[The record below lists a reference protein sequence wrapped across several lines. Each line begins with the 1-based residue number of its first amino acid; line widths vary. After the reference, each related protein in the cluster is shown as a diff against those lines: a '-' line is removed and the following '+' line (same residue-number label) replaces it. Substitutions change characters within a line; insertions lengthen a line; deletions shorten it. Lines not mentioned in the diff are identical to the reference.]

1 MARHEPDPE
10 DMERV
15 AAALRARP
23 VSWHSA
29 TRGGQTAAAR
39 WLVTMP
45 DGTGAF
51 VKLGATLESAA
62 WVRDEHL
69 AYVQLRGRPFLP
81 RMIGWHDDGE
91 RPVLVIEDL
100 STARWPP
107 PWDAPAV
114 DAVLACL
121 SEVHSTPPPTDLP
134 AIGQHGLELHGS
146 WRTVAADPE
155 PLLGLGLC
163 DPAWLE
169 TALPA
174 LEEATAAAG
183 IDGEALLHMDVR
195 SDNLCVRDGRALL
208 IDWNWACVG
217 DPAFELASW
226 LPSLH
231 AEGGPPPE
239 SVLPEPAPEFAA
251 LLAGYFC
258 SHAGLPPI
266 PEAPHVR
273 DMQLQQARTALPWAA
288 RELGLPPPTRGAAVA
303 PATVR

>member
-1 MARHEPDPE
+1 MERPAPD
-10 DMERV
+10 DVERV
-15 AAALRARP
+15 AAALRAEP
-23 VSWHSA
+23 VSWRAA

-45 DGTGAF
+45 DGSGAF

-81 RMIGWHDDGE
+81 RVIGWHDDGE
-91 RPVLVIEDL
+91 RPVLAIEDL
-100 STARWPP
+100 SAERWPP
-107 PWDAPAV
+107 PWDAAAV

-121 SEVHSTPPPTDLP
+121 REVHATPPPPDLP
-134 AIGQHGLELHGS
+134 SIGQHGLELHGS
-146 WRTVAADPE
+146 WRTVAEDPE
-155 PLLGLGLC
+155 PLLRLGLC
-163 DPAWLE
+163 GRAWLDD
-169 TALPA
+169 ALPT
-174 LEEATAAAG
+174 LEQATAAAH

-217 DPAFELASW
+217 DPRFERASW

-239 SVLPEPAPEFAA
+239 AVLGEPAPEFSAM
-251 LLAGYFC
+251 LAGYFC
-258 SHAGLPPI
+258 SHAGLTAI

-273 DMQLQQARTALPWAA
+273 EMQLQQARTALPWTA
-288 RELGLPPPTRGAAVA
+288 RELGLPA
-303 PATVR
+303 PA

>member
-1 MARHEPDPE
+1 MVGSEPEPE
-10 DMERV
+10 PQDMERV
-15 AAALRARP
+15 AAALRAKP
-23 VSWHSA
+23 VSWRSA

-39 WLVTMP
+39 WLVTMA

-62 WVRDEHL
+62 WIRDERL
-69 AYVQLRGRPFLP
+69 AYVRLRGRPFLP

-91 RPVLVIEDL
+91 RPVLAIEDL

-107 PWDAPAV
+107 PWDPAAV

-121 SEVHSTPPPTDLP
+121 QEVHATPPPPDLP
-134 AIGQHGLELHGS
+134 SIEQHGLELHGS

-155 PLLGLGLC
+155 PLLRLRLC
-163 DPAWLE
+163 ERGWLE
-169 TALPA
+169 DALPA
-174 LEEATAAAG
+174 LEEATDAAG
-183 IDGEALLHMDVR
+183 IDGGALLHMDVR
-195 SDNLCVRDGRALL
+195 SDNLCLRNGRALL

-217 DPAFELASW
+217 DARFERASW

-231 AEGGPPPE
+231 AQGGPPPE
-239 SVLPEPAPEFAA
+239 QVLREPAPEFAA
-251 LLAGYFC
+251 MLAGYFC

-273 DMQLQQARTALPWAA
+273 DMQLQQARAALPWAA
-288 RELGLPPPTRGAAVA
+288 RELGLPPPA
-303 PATVR
+303 